1 MDPLMIIGIIAAF
14 ASLFV
19 MVIMEG
25 GSISSLFIM
34 APMIIVFGGTIAV
47 SLMGTTLGDLKNV
60 GKVFGW
66 AFKGRVRPP
75 REVIEEISSLSAK
88 ARGGSLLELE
98 AEAEKTEDPLV
109 RSAITGLADGLD
121 SDALADLLESQ
132 KATRQNEVMTV
143 SNFFSQ
149 MGGYAPT
156 IGIVGTV
163 ASLIHV
169 MENLA
174 EPENIGEMIAAAFVA
189 TLWGLLTANFFW
201 HPIATRIRRLCELE
215 QSNLELVVEGALAIQ
230 SGLNSTALSDRLNA
244 LVPDYRLAQGGK
256 GKGKG
261 KDTAEHDGG
270 GAGPSST
277 HLGTGSTTGKGK
289 SGKSGKSKAA

>member
-1 MDPLMIIGIIAAF
+1 MDPLMILGILAAF

-19 MVIMEG
+19 MVLMEG
-25 GSISSLFIM
+25 GTISSLFLP

-60 GKVFGW
+60 PKIFMWAVRGKLR
-66 AFKGRVRPP
+66 APA
-75 REVIEEISSLSAK
+75 EVIDEISALSLK

-98 AEAEKTEDPLV
+98 AEAENTEDPLV

-121 SDALADLLESQ
+121 SDSLADLLEAQ
-132 KATRQNEVMTV
+132 KNTRKEEVMSV
-143 SNFFSQ
+143 SNWFSQ

-174 EPENIGEMIAAAFVA
+174 TPDKLGHMIAAAFVA

-215 QSNLELVVEGALAIQ
+215 QSNKELVVEGALSIQ
-230 SGLNSTALSDRLNA
+230 TGINSNALSDRLHA
-244 LVPDYRLAQGGK
+244 LVPDYRLAAGKGGK
-256 GKGKG
+256 
-261 KDTAEHDGG
+261 DDDGG
-270 GAGPSST
+270 ASSTSEQRLGAGKTS
-277 HLGTGSTTGKGK
+277 KKAGK
-289 SGKSGKSKAA
+289 SGTSKAA

>member
-14 ASLFV
+14 TSLFI
-19 MVIMEG
+19 MVILEG
-25 GSISSLFIM
+25 GTISSLFIL

-47 SLMGTTLGDLKNV
+47 SLMGTTLSDLKNV

-66 AFKGRVRPP
+66 AFKGKLRSPQ
-75 REVIEEISSLSAK
+75 EVIDEVSALSAK

-98 AEAEKTEDPLV
+98 AEAEKTEDPLI

-121 SDALADLLESQ
+121 SDALADLLEAQ
-132 KATRQNEVMTV
+132 KGTRQNEVMTV
-143 SNFFSQ
+143 SNWFSQ

-174 EPENIGEMIAAAFVA
+174 EPENIGHMIAAAFVA

-215 QSNLELVVEGALAIQ
+215 QANMEVIVEGALSIQ
-230 SGLNSTALSDRLNA
+230 AGVNSTALTDRLHS
-244 LVPDYRLAQGGK
+244 LIPDYRLGASGK

-261 KDTAEHDGG
+261 TADHDGG
-270 GAGPSST
+270 GSASSST
-277 HLGTGSTTGKGK
+277 HLGTGATSGKGR
-289 SGKSGKSKAA
+289 KSKAA

>member
-1 MDPLMIIGIIAAF
+1 MDPLMILGIIAAF
-14 ASLFV
+14 ASLFI

-25 GSISSLFIM
+25 GSISSLFIV

-47 SLMGTTLGDLKNV
+47 SLMGTTMGDLKNV

-66 AFKGRVRPP
+66 AFKGKIRPP
-75 REVIEEISSLSAK
+75 QEVIDEVASLSAK

-98 AEAEKTEDPLV
+98 AEAEKTSDPLI

-121 SDALADLLESQ
+121 SESLVDLLEAQ
-132 KATRQNEVMTV
+132 KNTRRDEVMSV
-143 SNFFSQ
+143 SNWFSQ

-174 EPENIGEMIAAAFVA
+174 QPDQIGHMIAAAFVA

-215 QSNLELVVEGALAIQ
+215 QSNLELIVEGALAIQ
-230 SGLNSTALSDRLNA
+230 TGVNSTALNDRLHA
-244 LVPDYRLAQGGK
+244 LVPDYRLGK

-261 KDTAEHDGG
+261 DNGG
-270 GAGPSST
+270 GAGSSST
-277 HLGTGSTTGKGK
+277 RLGTGST
-289 SGKSGKSKAA
+289 SGKVGKSKAA

>member
-1 MDPLMIIGIIAAF
+1 VDPLMIVGLVAAF
-14 ASLFV
+14 ASLFI
-19 MVIMEG
+19 MVLMEG
-25 GSISSLFIM
+25 GSIASLFLV

-60 GKVFGW
+60 GKVLGW
-66 AFKGRVRPP
+66 AFKGKIRPP
-75 REVIEEISSLSAK
+75 RDVIDEVAELSAK

-121 SDALADLLESQ
+121 SDSLADLLEAQ
-132 KATRQNEVMTV
+132 KNTRREEILSV
-143 SNFFSQ
+143 SNWFSQ

-174 EPENIGEMIAAAFVA
+174 EPDKLGHMIAAAFVA

-215 QSNLELVVEGALAIQ
+215 QSNMELVVEGALSIQ
-230 SGLNSTALSDRLNA
+230 AGVNSTALHDRLNA
-244 LVPDYRLAQGGK
+244 LVPAYRLGGK
-256 GKGKG
+256 AG
-261 KDTAEHDGG
+261 KDKADPDAGG
-270 GAGPSST
+270 SSTSST
-277 HLGTGSTTGKGK
+277 HLGTGST
-289 SGKSGKSKAA
+289 SGKAGKNRAA

>member
-1 MDPLMIIGIIAAF
+1 MDPLMIVGILAAF
-14 ASLFV
+14 ASLFI
-19 MVIMEG
+19 MVLMEG
-25 GSISSLFIM
+25 GTIGSLFLP

-60 GKVFGW
+60 PRIFLW
-66 AFKGRVRPP
+66 AARGRLRPP
-75 REVIEEISSLSAK
+75 AEVIEEISALSLK

-98 AEAEKTEDPLV
+98 AEAENTEDPLV

-121 SDALADLLESQ
+121 SEALADLLEAE
-132 KATRQNEVMTV
+132 KNTRNQEVMSV
-143 SNFFSQ
+143 SNWFSQ

-174 EPENIGEMIAAAFVA
+174 TPDKLGHMIAAAFVA

-215 QSNLELVVEGALAIQ
+215 QANMELVVEGALSIQ
-230 SGLNSTALSDRLNA
+230 AGVNSNALSDRLHA
-244 LVPDYRLAQGGK
+244 LIPEHRLAPGK
-256 GKGKG
+256 GT
-261 KDTAEHDGG
+261 KDQDGDDG
-270 GAGPSST
+270 AASSTSEQRLGAGKTSKKA
-277 HLGTGSTTGKGK
+277 GKP
-289 SGKSGKSKAA
+289 GKSKAA

>member
-1 MDPLMIIGIIAAF
+1 MDPLMILGIIAAF

-19 MVIMEG
+19 MVLMEG
-25 GSISSLFIM
+25 GTISSLFIV

-60 GKVFGW
+60 PKIFMWAVRGKLR
-66 AFKGRVRPP
+66 APAA
-75 REVIEEISSLSAK
+75 VIEEVSALSLK

-98 AEAEKTEDPLV
+98 AEAENTEDPLV

-121 SDALADLLESQ
+121 SESLADLLEAQ
-132 KATRQNEVMTV
+132 KNTRKEEVMSV
-143 SNFFSQ
+143 SNWFSQ

-174 EPENIGEMIAAAFVA
+174 TPDKLGHMIAAAFVA

-215 QSNLELVVEGALAIQ
+215 QSNMELVVEGALSIQ
-230 SGLNSTALSDRLNA
+230 SGVNSNALSDRLHA
-244 LVPDYRLAQGGK
+244 LVPDHRLTAGKGGK
-256 GKGKG
+256 GK
-261 KDTAEHDGG
+261 DNDGG
-270 GAGPSST
+270 TSSTSEQRLGAGKTSKKT
-277 HLGTGSTTGKGK
+277 GK
-289 SGKSGKSKAA
+289 SGTSKAA

>member
-1 MDPLMIIGIIAAF
+1 VDPLMIVGLVAAF

-19 MVIMEG
+19 MVLMEG
-25 GSISSLFIM
+25 GSIPSLFLL

-47 SLMGTTLGDLKNV
+47 SVMGTTLGDLKNV
-60 GKVFGW
+60 GKVLGW
-66 AFKGRVRPP
+66 AFKGKLRAPQ
-75 REVIEEISSLSAK
+75 EVIDEMAGLSAK

-121 SDALADLLESQ
+121 SESLADLLEAQ
-132 KATRQNEVMTV
+132 KNTRREEIMSV
-143 SNFFSQ
+143 SNWFSQ

-174 EPENIGEMIAAAFVA
+174 EPDKLGHMIAAAFVA

-215 QSNLELVVEGALAIQ
+215 QSNLELVVEGALSIQ
-230 SGLNSTALSDRLNA
+230 AGVNSTALNDRLHS
-244 LVPDYRLAQGGK
+244 LVPNHRLGK
-256 GKGKG
+256 KSG
-261 KDTAEHDGG
+261 KDSGDADGG
-270 GAGPSST
+270 SSTST
-277 HLGTGSTTGKGK
+277 HLGTGATSGKK
-289 SGKSGKSKAA
+289 SGKNKAA

>member
-1 MDPLMIIGIIAAF
+1 MDPLMILGIIAAF

-19 MVIMEG
+19 MVLMEG
-25 GSISSLFIM
+25 GTISSLFLP

-47 SLMGTTLGDLKNV
+47 SLMGTTLGDLKNMPKV
-60 GKVFGW
+60 LMWSVLGKQR
-66 AFKGRVRPP
+66 APA
-75 REVIEEISSLSAK
+75 EVIHEVSALSLK
-88 ARGGSLLELE
+88 TRGGSLLELE
-98 AEAEKTEDPLV
+98 AEAENTDDPLV

-121 SDALADLLESQ
+121 SDALADLLEAQ
-132 KATRQNEVMTV
+132 KNTRREEVMSV
-143 SNFFSQ
+143 SNWFSQ

-174 EPENIGEMIAAAFVA
+174 TPDKLGHMIAAAFVA

-215 QSNLELVVEGALAIQ
+215 QSNMELVVEGALGIQ
-230 SGLNSTALSDRLNA
+230 AGINSNALSDRLHA
-244 LVPDYRLAQGGK
+244 LVPDHRLAAGKGGK
-256 GKGKG
+256 NRT
-261 KDTAEHDGG
+261 DDDGG
-270 GAGPSST
+270 ASSTSEQRLGAGKT
-277 HLGTGSTTGKGK
+277 AKKTGKP
-289 SGKSGKSKAA
+289 GKSKAA

>member
-1 MDPLMIIGIIAAF
+1 MIIGVIAAF

-19 MVIMEG
+19 MVILEG
-25 GSISSLFIM
+25 GTISSLFIL

-60 GKVFGW
+60 GKIFGW
-66 AFKGRVRPP
+66 AFKGRLRSPQ
-75 REVIEEISSLSAK
+75 EVIDEVSALSAK

-98 AEAEKTEDPLV
+98 AEAEKTEDPLI

-121 SDALADLLESQ
+121 SDALADLLEAQ
-132 KATRQNEVMTV
+132 KGTRQNEVMTV
-143 SNFFSQ
+143 SNWFSQ

-174 EPENIGEMIAAAFVA
+174 EPENIGHMIAAAFVA

-215 QSNLELVVEGALAIQ
+215 QANMEVIVEGALSIQ
-230 SGLNSTALSDRLNA
+230 AGVNSTALTDRLHS
-244 LVPDYRLAQGGK
+244 LIPDYRLGASGK

-261 KDTAEHDGG
+261 KGTGTADHDGG
-270 GAGPSST
+270 GSASSST
-277 HLGTGSTTGKGK
+277 HLGTGATSGKGK
-289 SGKSGKSKAA
+289 KSKAA

>member
-14 ASLFV
+14 ASLFI
-19 MVIMEG
+19 MVILEG
-25 GSISSLFIM
+25 GTISSLFIL

-47 SLMGTTLGDLKNV
+47 SLMGTTLSDLKNV
-60 GKVFGW
+60 GKIFGW
-66 AFKGRVRPP
+66 AFRGRLRSPQDVID
-75 REVIEEISSLSAK
+75 EVSALSAK

-98 AEAEKTEDPLV
+98 AEAEKTEDPLI
-109 RSAITGLADGLD
+109 RTAITGLADGLD
-121 SDALADLLESQ
+121 SDALADLLEAQ
-132 KATRQNEVMTV
+132 KGTRQNEVMTV
-143 SNFFSQ
+143 SNWFSQ

-174 EPENIGEMIAAAFVA
+174 EPENIGHMIAAAFVA

-215 QSNLELVVEGALAIQ
+215 QANMEVIVEGALSIQ
-230 SGLNSTALSDRLNA
+230 AGVNSTALTDRLHS
-244 LVPDYRLAQGGK
+244 LIPDYRLGASGK
-256 GKGKG
+256 GKG
-261 KDTAEHDGG
+261 TAENDGG
-270 GAGPSST
+270 GSASSST
-277 HLGTGSTTGKGK
+277 HLGTGATSGKGR
-289 SGKSGKSKAA
+289 KSKAA

>member
-25 GSISSLFIM
+25 GSISSLFIV

-98 AEAEKTEDPLV
+98 AEAEKTEDPLI

-121 SDALADLLESQ
+121 SDALGDLLEAQ
-132 KATRQNEVMTV
+132 KNTRRDEVMSV
-143 SNFFSQ
+143 SNWFSQ

-174 EPENIGEMIAAAFVA
+174 EPENIGHMIAAAFVA

-230 SGLNSTALSDRLNA
+230 SGLNSTALNDRLHA
-244 LVPDYRLAQGGK
+244 LVPDFRLAQGGR
-256 GKGKG
+256 GKG
-261 KDTAEHDGG
+261 KDTADDDGA
-270 GAGPSST
+270 AGSSST
-277 HLGTGSTTGKGK
+277 HLGTGSTGGKGK

>member
-1 MDPLMIIGIIAAF
+1 MDPLMIIGLIAAF

-19 MVIMEG
+19 MVFMEG
-25 GSISSLFIM
+25 GAISSLFLV

-60 GKVFGW
+60 GRIFGW
-66 AFKGRVRPP
+66 AVKGKIRPP
-75 REVIEEISSLSAK
+75 KEVIDEVADLSAK

-98 AEAEKTEDPLV
+98 AEAEKAEDPLV

-121 SDALADLLESQ
+121 SDSLADLLEAQ
-132 KATRQNEVMTV
+132 KNTRRDEVMSV
-143 SNFFSQ
+143 SNWFSQ

-174 EPENIGEMIAAAFVA
+174 QPDELGHMIAAAFVA

-215 QSNLELVVEGALAIQ
+215 QSNMELVVEGALSIQ
-230 SGLNSTALSDRLNA
+230 AGVNSTALNDRLHA
-244 LVPDYRLAQGGK
+244 LVPDYRLDTKGNKTGK
-256 GKGKG
+256 GT
-261 KDTAEHDGG
+261 DPDGG
-270 GAGPSST
+270 GSSSGT
-277 HLGTGSTTGKGK
+277 TRVGTGATSGKAGK
-289 SGKSGKSKAA
+289 SRAA

>member
-1 MDPLMIIGIIAAF
+1 MDPLTILGIIAAF

-19 MVIMEG
+19 MVLMEG
-25 GSISSLFIM
+25 GTISSLFLP

-60 GKVFGW
+60 PKILGW
-66 AFKGRVRPP
+66 AVRGKMRAPAA
-75 REVIEEISSLSAK
+75 VIDEISGLSIK

-98 AEAEKTEDPLV
+98 AEAENTEDPLV

-121 SDALADLLESQ
+121 SDSLADLLEAQ
-132 KATRQNEVMTV
+132 KNTRKEEVLSV
-143 SNFFSQ
+143 SNWFSQ

-174 EPENIGEMIAAAFVA
+174 TPDKLGHMIAAAFVA

-215 QSNLELVVEGALAIQ
+215 QSNMELVVEGALSIQ
-230 SGLNSTALSDRLNA
+230 TGINSNALSDRLHA
-244 LVPDYRLAQGGK
+244 LVPDHRLAAGKGGK
-256 GKGKG
+256 GK
-261 KDTAEHDGG
+261 DDDGG
-270 GAGPSST
+270 ASSTSEQRLGAG
-277 HLGTGSTTGKGK
+277 TTSRK
-289 SGKSGKSKAA
+289 SGKPGKSKAA

>member
-1 MDPLMIIGIIAAF
+1 MDPLMIIGVIAAF

-19 MVIMEG
+19 MVILEG
-25 GSISSLFIM
+25 GTISSLFIL

-60 GKVFGW
+60 GKIFGW
-66 AFKGRVRPP
+66 AFKGRLRSPQ
-75 REVIEEISSLSAK
+75 EVIDEVSALSAK

-98 AEAEKTEDPLV
+98 AEAEKTEDPLI

-121 SDALADLLESQ
+121 SDALADLLEAQ
-132 KATRQNEVMTV
+132 KGTRQNEVMTV
-143 SNFFSQ
+143 SNWFSQ

-174 EPENIGEMIAAAFVA
+174 EPENIGHMIAAAFVA

-215 QSNLELVVEGALAIQ
+215 QANMEVIVEGALSIQ
-230 SGLNSTALSDRLNA
+230 AGVNSTALTDRLHS
-244 LVPDYRLAQGGK
+244 LIPDYRLGASGK

-261 KDTAEHDGG
+261 KGTGTADHDGG
-270 GAGPSST
+270 GSASSST
-277 HLGTGSTTGKGK
+277 HLGTGATSGKGK
-289 SGKSGKSKAA
+289 KSKAA

>member
-1 MDPLMIIGIIAAF
+1 MILGILAAF

-19 MVIMEG
+19 MVLMEG
-25 GSISSLFIM
+25 GTISSLFLP

-60 GKVFGW
+60 PKIFMWAVRGKLR
-66 AFKGRVRPP
+66 APA
-75 REVIEEISSLSAK
+75 EVIDEISALSLK

-98 AEAEKTEDPLV
+98 AEAENTEDPLV

-121 SDALADLLESQ
+121 SDSLADLLEAQ
-132 KATRQNEVMTV
+132 KNTRKEEVMSV
-143 SNFFSQ
+143 SNWFSQ

-174 EPENIGEMIAAAFVA
+174 TPDKLGHMIAAAFVA

-215 QSNLELVVEGALAIQ
+215 QSNKELVVEGALSIQ
-230 SGLNSTALSDRLNA
+230 TGINSNALSDRLHA
-244 LVPDYRLAQGGK
+244 LVPDYRLAAGKGGK
-256 GKGKG
+256 
-261 KDTAEHDGG
+261 DDDGG
-270 GAGPSST
+270 GASST
-277 HLGTGSTTGKGK
+277 SEQRLGAGKTSKKAGK
-289 SGKSGKSKAA
+289 SGTSKAA

>member
-19 MVIMEG
+19 MVLLEG
-25 GSISSLFIM
+25 GTISSLFIV

-60 GKVFGW
+60 GKVFMW
-66 AFKGRVRPP
+66 ALRGKIRRPQDVID
-75 REVIEEISSLSAK
+75 EVSALSAK

-98 AEAEKTEDPLV
+98 AEAEQAEDPLI

-121 SDALADLLESQ
+121 SDALADLLEAQ
-132 KATRQNEVMTV
+132 KGTRQNEIMSV
-143 SNFFSQ
+143 SNWFSQ

-174 EPENIGEMIAAAFVA
+174 QPDEIGHMIAAAFVA

-215 QSNLELVVEGALAIQ
+215 QANMEVIVEGALSIQ
-230 SGLNSTALSDRLNA
+230 AGVNSTALSDRLHA
-244 LVPDYRLAQGGK
+244 LIPDYRLGSGK
-256 GKGKG
+256 A
-261 KDTAEHDGG
+261 KDKSGNDGG
-270 GAGPSST
+270 GSAASST
-277 HLGTGSTTGKGK
+277 HLGTGATSGKG
-289 SGKSGKSKAA
+289 GKSKAA

>member
-14 ASLFV
+14 ASLFI
-19 MVIMEG
+19 MVILEG
-25 GSISSLFIM
+25 GTISSLFIL

-60 GKVFGW
+60 GKIFGW
-66 AFKGRVRPP
+66 AFRGRLRSPQDVID
-75 REVIEEISSLSAK
+75 EVSSLSAK

-98 AEAEKTEDPLV
+98 AEAEKTEDPLI
-109 RSAITGLADGLD
+109 RTAITGLADGLD
-121 SDALADLLESQ
+121 SDALADLLEAQ
-132 KATRQNEVMTV
+132 KGTRQNEVMTV
-143 SNFFSQ
+143 SNWFSQ

-174 EPENIGEMIAAAFVA
+174 EPENIGHMIAAAFVA

-215 QSNLELVVEGALAIQ
+215 QANMEVIVEGALSIQ
-230 SGLNSTALSDRLNA
+230 AGVNSTALTDRLHS
-244 LVPDYRLAQGGK
+244 LIPDYRLGASGK
-256 GKGKG
+256 GKG
-261 KDTAEHDGG
+261 TAENDGG
-270 GAGPSST
+270 GSASSST
-277 HLGTGSTTGKGK
+277 HLGTGATSGKGR
-289 SGKSGKSKAA
+289 KSKAA

>member
-1 MDPLMIIGIIAAF
+1 MDPLMIIGVIAAF

-19 MVIMEG
+19 MVLLEG
-25 GSISSLFIM
+25 GTISSLFIL

-47 SLMGTTLGDLKNV
+47 SLMGTTLGDLKNI
-60 GKVFGW
+60 GTIFTW
-66 AFKGRVRPP
+66 AFRGRIRPP
-75 REVIEEISSLSAK
+75 QEVIDEVSALSAK

-98 AEAEKTEDPLV
+98 AEAEKTEDPLI

-174 EPENIGEMIAAAFVA
+174 EPENIGHMIAAAFVA

-215 QSNLELVVEGALAIQ
+215 QANMELVVEGSLSIQ
-230 SGLNSTALSDRLNA
+230 AGVNSTALTDRLHS
-244 LVPDYRLAQGGK
+244 LIPDYRLGAS

-261 KDTAEHDGG
+261 KDKGKDGNDAG
-270 GAGPSST
+270 GSASSST
-277 HLGTGSTTGKGK
+277 HLGTGAT
-289 SGKSGKSKAA
+289 SGRGGKSKAA

>member
-14 ASLFV
+14 ASLFI
-19 MVIMEG
+19 MVILEG
-25 GSISSLFIM
+25 GTISSLFIL

-60 GKVFGW
+60 GKIFGW
-66 AFKGRVRPP
+66 AFRGRLRSPQDVID
-75 REVIEEISSLSAK
+75 EVSALSAK

-98 AEAEKTEDPLV
+98 AEAEKTEDPLI
-109 RSAITGLADGLD
+109 RTAITGLADGLD
-121 SDALADLLESQ
+121 SDALADLLEAQ
-132 KATRQNEVMTV
+132 KGTRQNEVMTV
-143 SNFFSQ
+143 SNWFSQ

-174 EPENIGEMIAAAFVA
+174 EPENIGHMIAAAFVA

-215 QSNLELVVEGALAIQ
+215 QANMEVIVEGALSIQ
-230 SGLNSTALSDRLNA
+230 AGVNSTALTDRLHS
-244 LVPDYRLAQGGK
+244 LIPDYRLGASGK
-256 GKGKG
+256 GKG
-261 KDTAEHDGG
+261 TAENDGG
-270 GAGPSST
+270 GSASSST
-277 HLGTGSTTGKGK
+277 HLGTGATSGKGR
-289 SGKSGKSKAA
+289 KSKAA

>member
-25 GSISSLFIM
+25 GSISSLFIV

-98 AEAEKTEDPLV
+98 AEAEKTGDPLI

-121 SDALADLLESQ
+121 SDALGDLLEAQ
-132 KATRQNEVMTV
+132 KNTRRDEVMSV
-143 SNFFSQ
+143 SNWFSQ

-174 EPENIGEMIAAAFVA
+174 EPENIGHMIAAAFVA

-230 SGLNSTALSDRLNA
+230 SGLNSTALSDRLHA

-256 GKGKG
+256 GKA
-261 KDTAEHDGG
+261 KDAADHDGG

-277 HLGTGSTTGKGK
+277 RLGTGSTTGKGK

>member
-25 GSISSLFIM
+25 GSISSLFIV

-98 AEAEKTEDPLV
+98 AEAEKTEDPLI

-121 SDALADLLESQ
+121 SDALGDLLEAQ
-132 KATRQNEVMTV
+132 KNTRRDEVMSV
-143 SNFFSQ
+143 SNWFSQ

-174 EPENIGEMIAAAFVA
+174 EPENIGHMIAAAFVA

-230 SGLNSTALSDRLNA
+230 SGLNSTALNDRLHA
-244 LVPDYRLAQGGK
+244 LVPDYRLAQGGR

-261 KDTAEHDGG
+261 TADDDGA
-270 GAGPSST
+270 AGSSST
-277 HLGTGSTTGKGK
+277 HLGTGSTAGKGK

>member
-14 ASLFV
+14 ASLFI
-19 MVIMEG
+19 MVILEG
-25 GSISSLFIM
+25 GTISSLFIL

-47 SLMGTTLGDLKNV
+47 SLMGTTMGDLKNV
-60 GKVFGW
+60 GKIFGW
-66 AFKGRVRPP
+66 AFKGKIRPP
-75 REVIEEISSLSAK
+75 REVIDEVASLSAK

-98 AEAEKTEDPLV
+98 AEAEKTEDPLI

-121 SDALADLLESQ
+121 SDALADLLEAQ
-132 KATRQNEVMTV
+132 KGTRQNEVMTV
-143 SNFFSQ
+143 SNWFSQ

-174 EPENIGEMIAAAFVA
+174 EPENIGHMIAAAFVA

-215 QSNLELVVEGALAIQ
+215 QSNMEVIVEGALAIQ
-230 SGLNSTALSDRLNA
+230 SGLNSTALNDRLHS
-244 LVPDYRLAQGGK
+244 LVPDYRLGK
-256 GKGKG
+256 SKEGN
-261 KDTAEHDGG
+261 DGG
-270 GAGPSST
+270 RAASSST
-277 HLGTGSTTGKGK
+277 HLGTGATTSGKGN
-289 SGKSGKSKAA
+289 SGKSRAA

>member
-14 ASLFV
+14 ASLFI
-19 MVIMEG
+19 MVILEG
-25 GSISSLFIM
+25 GTISSLFIL

-47 SLMGTTLGDLKNV
+47 SLMGTTLSDLKNV
-60 GKVFGW
+60 GKIFGW
-66 AFKGRVRPP
+66 AFKGKLRSPQ
-75 REVIEEISSLSAK
+75 EVIDEVSALSAK

-98 AEAEKTEDPLV
+98 AEAEKTEDPLI

-121 SDALADLLESQ
+121 SDALADLLEAQ
-132 KATRQNEVMTV
+132 KGTRQNEVMTV
-143 SNFFSQ
+143 SNWFSQ

-174 EPENIGEMIAAAFVA
+174 EPENIGHMIAAAFVA

-215 QSNLELVVEGALAIQ
+215 QANMEVIVEGALSIQ
-230 SGLNSTALSDRLNA
+230 AGVNSTALTDRLHS
-244 LVPDYRLAQGGK
+244 LIPDYRLGAPGK
-256 GKGKG
+256 GKG
-261 KDTAEHDGG
+261 TADHDGG
-270 GAGPSST
+270 GSASSST
-277 HLGTGSTTGKGK
+277 HLGTGATSGKGR
-289 SGKSGKSKAA
+289 KSKAA